1 MVLKEGVRVVDS
13 SVSGLGGCPYAPGAS
28 GNVPTEEVVYLL
40 DGLGMETGV
49 DLEKLCEAGRF
60 IDGVLGRES
69 GSKVNRA
76 RKAKEEKKG

>member
-1 MVLKEGVRVVDS
+1 MVDS

-28 GNVPTEEVVYLL
+28 GNVATEEVVRMVEGM
-40 DGLGMETGV
+40 GLSTGV

-60 IDGVLGRES
+60 IDGVLGRCS

-76 RKAKEEKKG
+76 MEAKK